1 MKHYLVSPQA
11 ACATVEGGA
20 VLLHMATKR
29 YYSLNETGALIWR
42 LLQQRV
48 ELPDI
53 VKELVETYHVGVAD
67 ADGAMMRLLA
77 QLRAE
82 SLVTVAGE

>member
-1 MKHYLVSPQA
+1 MNRYLVSSQA
-11 ACATVEGGA
+11 ACATVDGGA

-53 VKELVETYHVGVAD
+53 VKQLVETYHVGVAE
-67 ADGAMMRLLA
+67 ADRALTRLLA
-77 QLRAE
+77 ELHAE